1 DTTLIDY
8 VSDARAPT
16 PTGAAEIA
24 VPVRSELLL
33 TTGEQGERLKRA
45 LARRTGQARDKLAAA
60 RLPRPEALLQ
70 PKRQRLDY
78 ASASLPK
85 AALALVQTAR
95 LRLSRLAISPA
106 SLKSDIR
113 ASKQRLRD
121 TAVRARPALARLIE
135 TRRTALASQGKLLE
149 TLSYQS
155 TLKRGYTI
163 VRDTNGN
170 LIRSASS
177 AAASD
182 AFKISFGDGDVIAH
196 PDGSSP
202 PTAAKPAKAKPKGDQ
217 GSLF

>member
-1 DTTLIDY
+1 
-8 VSDARAPT
+8 
-16 PTGAAEIA
+16 
-24 VPVRSELLL
+24 
-33 TTGEQGERLKRA
+33 
-45 LARRTGQARDKLAAA
+45 
-60 RLPRPEALLQ
+60 
-70 PKRQRLDY
+70 
-78 ASASLPK
+78 
-85 AALALVQTAR
+85 
-95 LRLSRLAISPA
+95 
-106 SLKSDIR
+106 
-113 ASKQRLRD
+113 
-121 TAVRARPALARLIE
+121 LIE